1 MMRLYTLPNTGAI
14 SDLTLTERDTPRP
27 ARGQVL
33 VRMRA
38 ASLNYRDL
46 MVVTGKYGRGGVAPD
61 RIPLSD
67 GAGEVVE
74 IGENVTRFN
83 VGDRVAGIFMQNWLG
98 GEVNDSHPGSAL
110 GGAMDGVLSEYVLF
124 DQEGLVALPEHLSY
138 EEGATLPCA
147 AVTAWNALYAGKSPL
162 KAGDSVLLLGTG
174 GVSMFGLQFARA
186 AGARA
191 IQTSSSDDKLAR
203 VRELGAD
210 ATINYR
216 QTPEWQE
223 DVQRLTD
230 GRGVDHVVEVGG
242 AGTLPRSIESARLG
256 GQINLIGVLTGG
268 EINPTAIMRK
278 SVLMR
283 GIYVGS
289 REMFEQMNRA
299 ITQHRIKPVID
310 RTFAFDDTR
319 AAFEHLQ
326 SQQHLG
332 KVVITLD

>member
-1 MMRLYTLPNTGAI
+1 MRLYTLPQTGAI

-46 MVVTGKYGRGGVAPD
+46 MIVTGKYGRGGVATD
-61 RIPLSD
+61 RVPLSD

-74 IGENVTRFN
+74 IGEDVTRFG
-83 VGDRVAGIFMQNWLG
+83 VGDRVAGIFMQSWLG

-110 GGAMDGVLSEYVLF
+110 GGAVDGVLSEYVLF
-124 DQEGLVALPEHLSY
+124 DQQGLVNLPEHLSF

-162 KAGDSVLLLGTG
+162 KTGDSVLLLGTG

-203 VRELGAD
+203 AHELGAD

-216 QTPEWQE
+216 QTPEWQQE
-223 DVQRLTD
+223 VQRLTD

-256 GQINLIGVLTGG
+256 GQVNLIGVLTGG
-268 EINPTAIMRK
+268 EINPTDIMRK

-283 GIYVGS
+283 GIFVGS

-299 ITQHRIKPVID
+299 ITQHQIKPVID
-310 RTFAFDDTR
+310 RTFTFDDTR
-319 AAFEHLQ
+319 AAFEHLE

-332 KVVITLD
+332 KVVITID